1 MDWYFVCLA
10 PKKALKIK
18 VFPCNVG
25 RNPEGIS
32 SVKFDDPSMSR
43 VQFALNS
50 LMGQVYYVNKS
61 PDNPRYSKNGA
72 RLRLPPPS
80 CAILMIF

>member
-25 RNPEGIS
+25 RSPEGIS

-43 VQFALNS
+43 VQFTLNS

-61 PDNPRYSKNGA
+61 ADNPAMVDGA
-72 RLRLPPPS
+72 IVS
-80 CAILMIF
+80 GKV